1 MKKSLVLGV
10 TVLLLSVTMAGTY
23 AAGGN
28 PIDDIYT
35 QIIQKM
41 DEIKAAIEN
50 QELNPTVNVTNTINM
65 SELEPQTA
73 YSVEEID
80 VQYDVIS
87 PDYASR
93 TYWNAFAFPNR
104 KEWKS
109 ITATSL
115 TIVGYISDPDDESE
129 LDGYIKINGVTI
141 VQGIF
146 AGATAADPSA
156 LNAGTNT
163 LTLWADASCELHLEK
178 IIIEYQITPAN

>member
-10 TVLLLSVTMAGTY
+10 TVLLLSVTMAGIC

-28 PIDDIYT
+28 PIEDIYT

-65 SELEPQTA
+65 SEIEPQTA

-80 VQYDVIS
+80 FQYDIIS

-93 TYWNAFAFPNR
+93 TYVNAFAFPNR
-104 KEWKS
+104 K
-109 ITATSL
+109 
-115 TIVGYISDPDDESE
+115 
-129 LDGYIKINGVTI
+129 
-141 VQGIF
+141 
-146 AGATAADPSA
+146 
-156 LNAGTNT
+156 
-163 LTLWADASCELHLEK
+163 
-178 IIIEYQITPAN
+178 